1 MLVINDNKMK
11 LLKMKEK
18 LLEVSNDNHDKT
30 LEDYAK
36 LALEIDNDCYNLI
49 INEIKDTDY
58 NSLSLE
64 EQIKYLSEIED
75 DYNYLNQLQWMIR
88 KTYGKYDDNELKLSD
103 ISVILIDKIIQRI
116 SDIQGYLMNIK
127 NLESNK
133 IELDRLNYQLISLDK
148 ENEQTKKI
156 MLDIKNKLRNE
167 IIKAEGRVYNYKGSI
182 EAISIVSEF
191 KKYGINLKEIVDDS
205 EKLRD
210 IFRRFNEEK
219 ETQEETFR
227 ATINLPNRD
236 EEICKQ
242 IELETIQ
249 SEYKYCLIE
258 LVNEVCMTDTEYNL
272 FKNSLYKIAD
282 IIKSIKGY
290 LQKIG
295 IKFYINPFDRIK
307 IESQIQVFNS
317 IPDYKKE
324 INNVKK
330 TITYVSLMIDD
341 ATRKNQELMVTINS
355 DIKMIDD
362 NTEKETETIHQ
373 LFSYEDNDDNN
384 KTFSD
389 IVLSDDFKDNQVVSL
404 KELNDNFKV
413 NRAHEKTDGVIKR
426 VYEMFNN
433 IPVVTSDVK
442 SPELLLEPIG
452 VSKNEL
458 NNEDSKSINSS
469 AYIEPVQNIT
479 LDLPFDFPNEVM
491 DDLTVDNSDNI
502 FLDDDKSK
510 NINNDLFQEVEPF
523 EETPLFSDKYDSD
536 IFQDNNSKM
545 IIDLSNNKIGKEP
558 FGQNTSIVKLDKKK
572 ENNELNSM
580 MPDAFWVTKDDQME
594 NEENNVLSFDEQ
606 VAALMK
612 DNEQIKIKKKAA

>member
-18 LLEVSNDNHDKT
+18 LLEVSNDNNDK
-30 LEDYAK
+30 LLKDYAK
-36 LALEIDNDCYNLI
+36 LALEIDNDYYNQL

-58 NSLSLE
+58 NSFSLE

-88 KTYGKYDDNELKLSD
+88 KTYEKYNDNELNLSD

-116 SDIQGYLMNIK
+116 SEIQGYLMNIK

-148 ENEQTKKI
+148 ENERTKKI

-167 IIKAEGRVYNYKGSI
+167 IIKAEGRVYNSKGII

-210 IFRRFNEEK
+210 TFRRFNEEK
-219 ETQEETFR
+219 ETQEETFK

-272 FKNSLYKIAD
+272 FKNSLYKMAD

-290 LQKIG
+290 LQKLG

-324 INNVKK
+324 IDNVKK

-341 ATRKNQELMVTINS
+341 ATRKNQELIVTINS
-355 DIKMIDD
+355 DIKMIND
-362 NTEKETETIHQ
+362 NTEKEIDTIHQ
-373 LFSYEDNDDNN
+373 LFSYEDNDDN

-389 IVLSDDFKDNQVVSL
+389 IALSNDFKDNQVVSL

-413 NRAHEKTDGVIKR
+413 NRVHEKTDGVIKR

-433 IPVVTSDVK
+433 VPVITDNVK
-442 SPELLLEPIG
+442 SPELLLEPI
-452 VSKNEL
+452 VEEKKDSNDQNADANDIEIPHDVTL
-458 NNEDSKSINSS
+458 NMPQVINNEI
-469 AYIEPVQNIT
+469 
-479 LDLPFDFPNEVM
+479 
-491 DDLTVDNSDNI
+491 DDLTINNSDNI
-502 FLDDDKSK
+502 FLDDDKPK
-510 NINNDLFQEVEPF
+510 EIDNTLFQEVLPF
-523 EETPLFSDKYDSD
+523 EETPLFNDRYDSG
-536 IFQDNNSKM
+536 IFGNEDSSNM
-545 IIDLSNNKIGKEP
+545 LVDLSNDKDDKP
-558 FGQNTSIVKLDKKK
+558 FEKKNSIIEFDNRK
-572 ENNELNSM
+572 ENNDLDSM
-580 MPDAFWVTKDDQME
+580 MPDAFWVTKDEQE
-594 NEENNVLSFDEQ
+594 IEEKPNVLSFDEQ
-606 VAALMK
+606 VAALI
-612 DNEQIKIKKKAA
+612 DNDQVKVKKKAA

>member
-18 LLEVSNDNHDKT
+18 LLEVSNDNNDKL

-36 LALEIDNDCYNLI
+36 LALEIDNDYYNQL

-58 NSLSLE
+58 NSFSLE

-88 KTYGKYDDNELKLSD
+88 KTYEKYNDNELNLSD

-148 ENEQTKKI
+148 ENERTKKI
-156 MLDIKNKLRNE
+156 MIDIKNKLRNE
-167 IIKAEGRVYNYKGSI
+167 IIKAEGRVYNSKGII

-210 IFRRFNEEK
+210 TFRRFNEEK
-219 ETQEETFR
+219 ETQEETFK

-272 FKNSLYKIAD
+272 FKNSLYKMAD
-282 IIKSIKGY
+282 IIKSIKEY
-290 LQKIG
+290 LQKLG

-324 INNVKK
+324 IDNVKK

-341 ATRKNQELMVTINS
+341 ATRKNQELIVTINS

-362 NTEKETETIHQ
+362 NSEKEIDTIHK
-373 LFSYEDNDDNN
+373 LFSYEDNDDN

-389 IVLSDDFKDNQVVSL
+389 IALSNDFKDNQVVSL

-433 IPVVTSDVK
+433 VPVITDNVK
-442 SPELLLEPIG
+442 SPELLLEPI
-452 VSKNEL
+452 VEEKKDSNDENADANDIEIPHDVTL
-458 NNEDSKSINSS
+458 DMPQVINNEI
-469 AYIEPVQNIT
+469 
-479 LDLPFDFPNEVM
+479 
-491 DDLTVDNSDNI
+491 DDLTINNSDNI
-502 FLDDDKSK
+502 FLDDDKPK
-510 NINNDLFQEVEPF
+510 EIDNNLFQEVLPF
-523 EETPLFSDKYDSD
+523 EETPLFNDRYDSG
-536 IFQDNNSKM
+536 IFDDKDSSNM
-545 IIDLSNNKIGKEP
+545 LVDLSNDKDDKP
-558 FGQNTSIVKLDKKK
+558 FEKKNSIIEFDNKK
-572 ENNELNSM
+572 ENNDLDSM
-580 MPDAFWVTKDDQME
+580 MPDAFWVTKDEQE
-594 NEENNVLSFDEQ
+594 IEEKPNVLSFDEQ
-606 VAALMK
+606 VAALID
-612 DNEQIKIKKKAA
+612 DNDQVKVKKKAA

>member
-18 LLEVSNDNHDKT
+18 LLEVSNDNNDKL

-36 LALEIDNDCYNLI
+36 LALEIDNDYYNQI
-49 INEIKDTDY
+49 INEIRGIDY

-88 KTYGKYDDNELKLSD
+88 KTYEKYNDNELNLSD
-103 ISVILIDKIIQRI
+103 ISVILIDNIIQRI

-148 ENEQTKKI
+148 ENERTKKI
-156 MLDIKNKLRNE
+156 MIDIKNKLRNE
-167 IIKAEGRVYNYKGSI
+167 IIKAEGRVYNSKGII
-182 EAISIVSEF
+182 ETISIVSEF

-210 IFRRFNEEK
+210 TFRRFNEEK
-219 ETQEETFR
+219 ETQEETFK

-258 LVNEVCMTDTEYNL
+258 LVNEVCKTDTEYNL
-272 FKNSLYKIAD
+272 FKNSLYKMAD
-282 IIKSIKGY
+282 IIKSIKEY
-290 LQKIG
+290 LQKLG

-324 INNVKK
+324 IDNVKK

-341 ATRKNQELMVTINS
+341 ATRKNQELIVTINS

-362 NTEKETETIHQ
+362 NSEKEIDTIHK
-373 LFSYEDNDDNN
+373 LFSYEDNDDN

-389 IVLSDDFKDNQVVSL
+389 IALSNDFKDNQVVSL

-433 IPVVTSDVK
+433 VPVITDNVK
-442 SPELLLEPIG
+442 SPELLLEPI
-452 VSKNEL
+452 VEEKKDSNDENADANDIEISHDVTL
-458 NNEDSKSINSS
+458 DMPQVINNEI
-469 AYIEPVQNIT
+469 
-479 LDLPFDFPNEVM
+479 
-491 DDLTVDNSDNI
+491 DDLTINNSDNI
-502 FLDDDKSK
+502 FLDDDKPK
-510 NINNDLFQEVEPF
+510 EIDNNLFQEVLPF
-523 EETPLFSDKYDSD
+523 EETPLFNDRYDSG
-536 IFQDNNSKM
+536 IFDDKDSSNM
-545 IIDLSNNKIGKEP
+545 LVDLSNDKDDKP
-558 FGQNTSIVKLDKKK
+558 FEKKNSIIEFDNKK
-572 ENNELNSM
+572 ENNDLDSM
-580 MPDAFWVTKDDQME
+580 MPDAFWVTKDEQE
-594 NEENNVLSFDEQ
+594 IEEKPNVLSFDEQ
-606 VAALMK
+606 VAALID
-612 DNEQIKIKKKAA
+612 DNDQVKVKKKAA

>member
-18 LLEVSNDNHDKT
+18 LLEVSNDNNDK
-30 LEDYAK
+30 LLKDYAK
-36 LALEIDNDCYNLI
+36 LALEIDNDYYNQL

-58 NSLSLE
+58 NSFSLE

-88 KTYGKYDDNELKLSD
+88 KTYEKYNDNELNLSD

-148 ENEQTKKI
+148 ENERTKKI

-167 IIKAEGRVYNYKGSI
+167 IIKAEGRVYNSKGII

-210 IFRRFNEEK
+210 TFRRFNEEK
-219 ETQEETFR
+219 ETQEETFK

-242 IELETIQ
+242 IELEAIQ

-272 FKNSLYKIAD
+272 FKNSLYKMAD

-290 LQKIG
+290 LQKLG

-324 INNVKK
+324 IDNVKK

-341 ATRKNQELMVTINS
+341 AKRKNQELIVTINS
-355 DIKMIDD
+355 DIKMIND
-362 NTEKETETIHQ
+362 NTEKEIDTIHQ
-373 LFSYEDNDDNN
+373 LFSYEDNDDN

-389 IVLSDDFKDNQVVSL
+389 IALSNDFKDNQVVSL

-413 NRAHEKTDGVIKR
+413 NRVHEKTDGVIKR

-433 IPVVTSDVK
+433 VPVITDNVK
-442 SPELLLEPIG
+442 SPELLLEPI
-452 VSKNEL
+452 VEEKKDSNDQNADANDIEIPHDVTL
-458 NNEDSKSINSS
+458 NMPQVINNEI
-469 AYIEPVQNIT
+469 
-479 LDLPFDFPNEVM
+479 
-491 DDLTVDNSDNI
+491 DDLTINNSDNI
-502 FLDDDKSK
+502 FLDDDKPK
-510 NINNDLFQEVEPF
+510 EIDNTLFQEVLPF
-523 EETPLFSDKYDSD
+523 EETPLFNDRYDSG
-536 IFQDNNSKM
+536 IFGNEDSSNM
-545 IIDLSNNKIGKEP
+545 LVDLSNDKDDKP
-558 FGQNTSIVKLDKKK
+558 FEKKNSIIEFDNRK
-572 ENNELNSM
+572 ENNDLDSM
-580 MPDAFWVTKDDQME
+580 MPDAFWVTKDEQE
-594 NEENNVLSFDEQ
+594 IEEKPNVLSFDEQ
-606 VAALMK
+606 VAALI
-612 DNEQIKIKKKAA
+612 DNDQVKVKKKAA

>member
-18 LLEVSNDNHDKT
+18 LLEVSNDNNDKL

-36 LALEIDNDCYNLI
+36 LALEIDNDYYNQL

-58 NSLSLE
+58 NSFSLE

-88 KTYGKYDDNELKLSD
+88 KTYEKYNDNELNLSD
-103 ISVILIDKIIQRI
+103 ISVILIDNIIQRI

-148 ENEQTKKI
+148 ENERTKKI

-167 IIKAEGRVYNYKGSI
+167 IIKAEGRVYNSKGII

-210 IFRRFNEEK
+210 TFRRFNEEK
-219 ETQEETFR
+219 ETQEETFK

-272 FKNSLYKIAD
+272 FKNSLYKMAD
-282 IIKSIKGY
+282 IIKSIKEY
-290 LQKIG
+290 LQKLG

-324 INNVKK
+324 IDNVKK

-341 ATRKNQELMVTINS
+341 ATRKNQELIVTINS

-362 NTEKETETIHQ
+362 NSEKEIDTIHK
-373 LFSYEDNDDNN
+373 LFSYEDNDDN

-389 IVLSDDFKDNQVVSL
+389 IALSNDFKDNQVVSL

-433 IPVVTSDVK
+433 VPVITDNVK
-442 SPELLLEPIG
+442 SPELLLEPI
-452 VSKNEL
+452 VEEKKDSNDENADANDIEIPHDVTL
-458 NNEDSKSINSS
+458 DMPQVINNEI
-469 AYIEPVQNIT
+469 
-479 LDLPFDFPNEVM
+479 
-491 DDLTVDNSDNI
+491 DDLTINNSDNI
-502 FLDDDKSK
+502 FLDDDKPK
-510 NINNDLFQEVEPF
+510 EIDNNLFQEVLPF
-523 EETPLFSDKYDSD
+523 EETPLFNDRYDSG
-536 IFQDNNSKM
+536 IFDDKDSSNM
-545 IIDLSNNKIGKEP
+545 LVDLSNDKDDKP
-558 FGQNTSIVKLDKKK
+558 FEKKNSIIEFDNRK
-572 ENNELNSM
+572 ENNDLDSM
-580 MPDAFWVTKDDQME
+580 MPDAFWVTKDEQE
-594 NEENNVLSFDEQ
+594 IEEKPNVLSFDEQ
-606 VAALMK
+606 VAALID
-612 DNEQIKIKKKAA
+612 DNDQVKVKKKAA

>member
-18 LLEVSNDNHDKT
+18 LLEVSNDNNDK
-30 LEDYAK
+30 LLKDYAK
-36 LALEIDNDCYNLI
+36 LALEIDNDYYNQL

-58 NSLSLE
+58 NSFSLE

-88 KTYGKYDDNELKLSD
+88 KTYEKYNDNELNLSD

-148 ENEQTKKI
+148 ENERTKKI

-167 IIKAEGRVYNYKGSI
+167 IIKAEGRVYNSKGII

-210 IFRRFNEEK
+210 TFRRFNEEK
-219 ETQEETFR
+219 ETQEETFK

-272 FKNSLYKIAD
+272 FKNSLYKMAD

-290 LQKIG
+290 LQKLG

-324 INNVKK
+324 IDNVKK

-341 ATRKNQELMVTINS
+341 ATRKNQELIVTINS
-355 DIKMIDD
+355 DIKMIND
-362 NTEKETETIHQ
+362 NTEKEIDTIHQ
-373 LFSYEDNDDNN
+373 LFSYEDNDDN

-389 IVLSDDFKDNQVVSL
+389 IALSNDFKDNQVVSL

-413 NRAHEKTDGVIKR
+413 NRVHEKTDGVIKR

-433 IPVVTSDVK
+433 VPVITDNVK
-442 SPELLLEPIG
+442 SPELLLEPI
-452 VSKNEL
+452 VEEKKDSNDQNADANDIEIPHDVTL
-458 NNEDSKSINSS
+458 NMPQVINNEI
-469 AYIEPVQNIT
+469 
-479 LDLPFDFPNEVM
+479 
-491 DDLTVDNSDNI
+491 DDLTINNSDNI
-502 FLDDDKSK
+502 FLDDDKPK
-510 NINNDLFQEVEPF
+510 EIDNTLFQEVLPF
-523 EETPLFSDKYDSD
+523 EETPLFNDRYDSG
-536 IFQDNNSKM
+536 IFGNEDSSNM
-545 IIDLSNNKIGKEP
+545 LVDLSNDKDDKP
-558 FGQNTSIVKLDKKK
+558 FEKKNSIIEFDNRK
-572 ENNELNSM
+572 ENNDLDSM
-580 MPDAFWVTKDDQME
+580 MPDAFWVTKDEQE
-594 NEENNVLSFDEQ
+594 IEEKPNVLSFDEQ
-606 VAALMK
+606 VAALI
-612 DNEQIKIKKKAA
+612 DNDQVKVKKKAA

>member
-18 LLEVSNDNHDKT
+18 LLEVSNDNNDKL

-36 LALEIDNDCYNLI
+36 LALEIDNDYYNQI
-49 INEIKDTDY
+49 INEIRGIDY

-88 KTYGKYDDNELKLSD
+88 KTYEKYNDNELNLSD

-148 ENEQTKKI
+148 ENERTKKI
-156 MLDIKNKLRNE
+156 MIDIKNKLRNE
-167 IIKAEGRVYNYKGSI
+167 IIKAEGRVYNSKGII
-182 EAISIVSEF
+182 ETISIVSEF

-210 IFRRFNEEK
+210 TFRRFNEEK
-219 ETQEETFR
+219 ETQEETFK

-258 LVNEVCMTDTEYNL
+258 LVNEVCKTDTEYNL
-272 FKNSLYKIAD
+272 FKNSLYKMAD
-282 IIKSIKGY
+282 IIKSIKEY
-290 LQKIG
+290 LQKLG

-324 INNVKK
+324 IDNVKK

-341 ATRKNQELMVTINS
+341 ATRKNQELIVTINS

-362 NTEKETETIHQ
+362 NSEKEIDTIHK
-373 LFSYEDNDDNN
+373 LFSYEDNDDN

-389 IVLSDDFKDNQVVSL
+389 IALSNDFKDNQVVSL

-433 IPVVTSDVK
+433 VPVITDNVK
-442 SPELLLEPIG
+442 SPELLLEPI
-452 VSKNEL
+452 VEEKKDSNDENADANDIEIPHDVTL
-458 NNEDSKSINSS
+458 DMPQVINNEI
-469 AYIEPVQNIT
+469 
-479 LDLPFDFPNEVM
+479 
-491 DDLTVDNSDNI
+491 DDLTINNSDNI
-502 FLDDDKSK
+502 FLDDDKPK
-510 NINNDLFQEVEPF
+510 EIDNNLFQEVLPF
-523 EETPLFSDKYDSD
+523 EETPLFNDRYDSG
-536 IFQDNNSKM
+536 IFDDKDSSNM
-545 IIDLSNNKIGKEP
+545 LVDLSNDKDDKP
-558 FGQNTSIVKLDKKK
+558 FEKKNSIIEFDNKK
-572 ENNELNSM
+572 ENNDLDSM
-580 MPDAFWVTKDDQME
+580 MPDAFWVTKDEQE
-594 NEENNVLSFDEQ
+594 IEEKPNVLSFDEQ
-606 VAALMK
+606 VAALID
-612 DNEQIKIKKKAA
+612 DNDQVKVKKKAA

>member
-18 LLEVSNDNHDKT
+18 LLEVSNDNNDKL

-36 LALEIDNDCYNLI
+36 LALEIDNDYYNQL

-58 NSLSLE
+58 NSFSLE

-88 KTYGKYDDNELKLSD
+88 KTYEKYNDNELNLSD

-148 ENEQTKKI
+148 ENERTKKI

-167 IIKAEGRVYNYKGSI
+167 IIKAEGRVYNSKGII

-210 IFRRFNEEK
+210 TFRRFNEEK
-219 ETQEETFR
+219 ETQEETFK

-272 FKNSLYKIAD
+272 FKNSLYKMAD
-282 IIKSIKGY
+282 IIKSIKEY
-290 LQKIG
+290 LQKLG

-324 INNVKK
+324 IDNVKK

-341 ATRKNQELMVTINS
+341 ATRKNQELIVTINS

-362 NTEKETETIHQ
+362 NSEKEIDTIHK
-373 LFSYEDNDDNN
+373 LFSYEDNDDN

-389 IVLSDDFKDNQVVSL
+389 IALSNDFKDNQVVSL

-433 IPVVTSDVK
+433 VPVITDNVK
-442 SPELLLEPIG
+442 SPELLLEPI
-452 VSKNEL
+452 VEEKKDSNDENADANDIEIPHDVTL
-458 NNEDSKSINSS
+458 DMPQVINNEI
-469 AYIEPVQNIT
+469 
-479 LDLPFDFPNEVM
+479 
-491 DDLTVDNSDNI
+491 DDLTINNSDNI
-502 FLDDDKSK
+502 FLDDDKPK
-510 NINNDLFQEVEPF
+510 EIDNNLFQEVLPF
-523 EETPLFSDKYDSD
+523 EETPLFNDRYDSG
-536 IFQDNNSKM
+536 IFDDKDSSNM
-545 IIDLSNNKIGKEP
+545 LVDLSNDKDDKP
-558 FGQNTSIVKLDKKK
+558 FEKKNSIIEFDNKK
-572 ENNELNSM
+572 ENNDLDSM
-580 MPDAFWVTKDDQME
+580 MPDAFWVTKDEQE
-594 NEENNVLSFDEQ
+594 IEEKPNVLSFDEQ
-606 VAALMK
+606 VAALID
-612 DNEQIKIKKKAA
+612 DNDQVKVKKKAA

>member
-18 LLEVSNDNHDKT
+18 LLEVSNDNNDKL

-36 LALEIDNDCYNLI
+36 LALEIDNDYYNQL

-58 NSLSLE
+58 NSFSLE

-88 KTYGKYDDNELKLSD
+88 KTYEKYNDNELNLSD
-103 ISVILIDKIIQRI
+103 ISVILIDNIIQRI

-148 ENEQTKKI
+148 ENERTKKI

-167 IIKAEGRVYNYKGSI
+167 IIKAEGRVYNSKGII

-210 IFRRFNEEK
+210 TFRRFNEEK
-219 ETQEETFR
+219 ETQEETFK

-258 LVNEVCMTDTEYNL
+258 LVNEVCKTDTEYNL
-272 FKNSLYKIAD
+272 FKNSLYKMAD
-282 IIKSIKGY
+282 IIKSIKEY
-290 LQKIG
+290 LQKLG

-324 INNVKK
+324 IDNVKK

-341 ATRKNQELMVTINS
+341 ATRKNQELIVTINS

-362 NTEKETETIHQ
+362 NSEKEIDTIHK
-373 LFSYEDNDDNN
+373 LFSYEDNDDN

-389 IVLSDDFKDNQVVSL
+389 IALSDDFKDNQVVSL

-433 IPVVTSDVK
+433 VPVITDNVK
-442 SPELLLEPIG
+442 SPELLLEPI
-452 VSKNEL
+452 VEEKKDSNDENADANDIEIPHDVTL
-458 NNEDSKSINSS
+458 DMPQVINNEI
-469 AYIEPVQNIT
+469 
-479 LDLPFDFPNEVM
+479 
-491 DDLTVDNSDNI
+491 DDLTINNSDNI
-502 FLDDDKSK
+502 FLDDDKPK
-510 NINNDLFQEVEPF
+510 EIDNNLFQEVLPF
-523 EETPLFSDKYDSD
+523 EETPLFNDRYDLD
-536 IFQDNNSKM
+536 IFDDKDSSNM
-545 IIDLSNNKIGKEP
+545 LVDLSNDKDDKP
-558 FGQNTSIVKLDKKK
+558 FEKKNSIIEFDNKK
-572 ENNELNSM
+572 ENNDLDSM
-580 MPDAFWVTKDDQME
+580 MPDAFWVTKDEQE
-594 NEENNVLSFDEQ
+594 IEEKPNVLSFDEQ
-606 VAALMK
+606 VAALIE
-612 DNEQIKIKKKAA
+612 DNDQVKVKRKAA